1 MLHDGGAAMP
11 APPTRRFARRWRT
24 ALIVAFVLGL
34 LPGSP
39 ASAFETQARQA
50 LLVDMNTQSV
60 LLQKN
65 ANELMPPASM
75 SKMMTVHMVFERLR
89 EGRLKLS
96 DKLPVSE
103 NAWRRGG
110 AKSAGSTMFL
120 NLGDSVS
127 VEDLLRGIIIQ
138 SGNDACI
145 VVAEGLSGSEEA
157 FAAEMTRRAHE
168 LGLNNSTF
176 TNATG
181 WPDPG
186 HLTTAHDLALLAKR
200 TIEDFPQFYHYY
212 AEKEFTYNNI
222 RQGNRNPLL
231 YKNLGS
237 DGLKTGH
244 TEASGYGITASAQRG
259 DRRLIMVLNGL
270 PSIKSRTQESE
281 RVMEWGFREFGNFAL
296 LKAGEIVAD
305 AEVWL
310 GAEDSVPLTVER
322 DLVVTLPLKARPN
335 MMVSVNYDG
344 PVAAPIKA
352 GERLAVLRIN
362 APGMDT
368 MEYPLFAA
376 ADVEQLGLLGRL
388 AVAFQHVVL
397 SQIQ

>member
-1 MLHDGGAAMP
+1 L
-11 APPTRRFARRWRT
+11 T
-24 ALIVAFVLGL
+24 ALSVSPVLGAL
-34 LPGSP
+34 LLSP
-39 ASAFETQARQA
+39 AAAFETEAKQA
-50 LLVDMNTQSV
+50 LVVDMNTQSI
-60 LLQKN
+60 LMQKN
-65 ANELMPPASM
+65 ADELMPPASM
-75 SKMMTVHMVFERLR
+75 SKMMTVYMVFDRLR

-103 NAWRRGG
+103 NAWRKGG
-110 AKSAGSTMFL
+110 AKSTGSTMFL
-120 NLGDSVS
+120 NLGDNVS
-127 VEDLLRGIIIQ
+127 IEDLLRGIIIQ

-145 VVAEGLSGSEEA
+145 VVSEGLSGSEEA
-157 FAAEMTRRAHE
+157 FSAEMTKRARD
-168 LGLNNSTF
+168 LGLRNTVF

-186 HLTTAHDLALLAKR
+186 HVTTARDLAMLAKR
-200 TIEDFPQFYHYY
+200 TIEDFPQFYHFY
-212 AEKEFTYNNI
+212 AEKEFTFNGI

-281 RVMEWGFREFGNFAL
+281 RVIEWAFREFGNFAL
-296 LKAGEIVAD
+296 LKAGEVVAD
-305 AEVWL
+305 VEVWL
-310 GAEDSVPLTVER
+310 GAEDSVPLTVQQ

-335 MMVSVNYDG
+335 MKVTVNYDG

-352 GERLAVLRIN
+352 GERLAALRIS
-362 APGMDT
+362 APGMET
-368 MEYPLFAA
+368 MEYPLFAVV
-376 ADVEQLGLLGRL
+376 DVEQLGLLGRL
-388 AVAFQHVVL
+388 VVAFQHVVL
-397 SQIQ
+397 SRVQ